1 MPLSEHEQRLLEQIE
16 QSLYAEDPK
25 FARSWRTKDPGKVRR
40 NTLARSAVLF
50 VVGLAALLAGVITLN
65 STAVVGIALG
75 AGGFLLM
82 LGAVWHGLSTRQ
94 RLRAAPAAPKR
105 CWVSPSP
112 SCCSLLPRP
121 GRISCRTGLP
131 PACRASAN
139 ISASCFRSSRP
150 AAPNRSRCWPACRS
164 R

>member
-1 MPLSEHEQRLLEQIE
+1 VPLSEHEQRLLEQIE

-40 NTLARSAVLF
+40 NTLVRSAVLF

-82 LGAVWHGLSTRQ
+82 LGAVWYGLSTRQ
-94 RLRAAPAAPKR
+94 RLRAAPTGAESRRTKAVRGPR
-105 CWVSPSP
+105 R
-112 SCCSLLPRP
+112 SLSARLEERWERRQDD
-121 GRISCRTGLP
+121 GRR
-131 PACRASAN
+131 
-139 ISASCFRSSRP
+139 
-150 AAPNRSRCWPACRS
+150 
-164 R
+164 